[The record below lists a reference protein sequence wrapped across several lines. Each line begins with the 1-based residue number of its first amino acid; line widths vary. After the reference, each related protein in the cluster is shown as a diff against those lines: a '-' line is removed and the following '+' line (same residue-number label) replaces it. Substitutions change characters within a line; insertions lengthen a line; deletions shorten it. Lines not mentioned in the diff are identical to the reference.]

1 LGEEGR
7 KKSFSDRKNGVT
19 MDEFYAEFEAEM
31 ESIDPND
38 PDNFP
43 EWTRGIPET
52 PFVDAVDYWTIGSGP
67 LSED

>member
-1 LGEEGR
+1 
-7 KKSFSDRKNGVT
+7 

-31 ESIDPND
+31 ESIDPTD

-52 PFVDAVDYWTIGSGP
+52 PFVDAVDYWAIDSGP

>member
-1 LGEEGR
+1 
-7 KKSFSDRKNGVT
+7 

-31 ESIDPND
+31 ESIDPTD

-43 EWTRGIPET
+43 ELTRGIPET
-52 PFVDAVDYWTIGSGP
+52 PFVDAVDYWAIDSGP